1 MGSSNYG
8 GVGREQI
15 SQEGVF
21 RLSQPTFVN
30 NDYVTAEIIYSTAC
44 ASHEVP
50 AWSQV
55 TGRGCSC
62 VSFTVRV
69 LAAAEPGLRW
79 SGTVVLLHEV
89 MLWLHHSEVMVML
102 WLCYSC
108 CISQERGCVL
118 AAVPARRG

>member
-21 RLSQPTFVN
+21 RLSHPMLVN
-30 NDYVTAEIIYSTAC
+30 NDYVTAEIIYSTER

-62 VSFTVRV
+62 VSFTVKV
-69 LAAAEPGLRW
+69 LAAAELGLRW
-79 SGTVVLLHEV
+79 SGTVVLLHEL
-89 MLWLHHSEVMVML
+89 MSWLRHSDVMVMS

-108 CISQERGCVL
+108 RISQERGCVL
-118 AAVPARRG
+118 AAMPAGRG